1 MTQNFQCV
9 SIDAPLSSDDDRTLE
24 ELLASDSDDPERE
37 AAAGDLS
44 SQLEAAL
51 NHLPPR
57 EADILRLRFG
67 TSDNQPLTLEEVGRR
82 YGVSRERIRQLE
94 ARALKQLLPICEGQG
109 LRAYVD

>member
-1 MTQNFQCV
+1 MPGGKEK
-9 SIDAPLSSDDDRTLE
+9 ALE
-24 ELLASDSDDPERE
+24 SAL
-37 AAAGDLS
+37 
-44 SQLEAAL
+44 SQLPA
-51 NHLPPR
+51 R

-67 TSDNQPLTLEEVGRR
+67 TSDSQSLTLEEVGRR

>member
-1 MTQNFQCV
+1 MEVAVTRV
-9 SIDAPLSSDDDRTLE
+9 PEDAHAQPVLRGDAL
-24 ELLASDSDDPERE
+24 
-37 AAAGDLS
+37 DLS
-44 SQLEAAL
+44 EQLELALSQL
-51 NHLPPR
+51 PQR

-67 TSDNQPLTLEEVGRR
+67 TSDAQSLTLEEVGRR